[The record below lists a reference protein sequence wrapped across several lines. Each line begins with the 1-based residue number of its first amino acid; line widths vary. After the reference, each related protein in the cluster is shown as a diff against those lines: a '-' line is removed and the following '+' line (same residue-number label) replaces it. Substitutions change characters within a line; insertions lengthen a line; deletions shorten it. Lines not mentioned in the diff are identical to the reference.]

1 MKVHIIEPCGFD
13 IKRSKEEISKAN
25 VDYLSNLKDKKTFIV
40 DGNKYFN
47 RPGPDLLEST
57 RILAE
62 IIHPDIFPAKQNIKR
77 WISL

>member
-1 MKVHIIEPCGFD
+1 MIQ
-13 IKRSKEEISKAN
+13 
-25 VDYLSNLKDKKTFIV
+25 KTFTV

-62 IIHPDIFPAKQNIKR
+62 IIHPDIFPAKQNIER
-77 WISL
+77 WVSL

>member
-1 MKVHIIEPCGFD
+1 MIQ
-13 IKRSKEEISKAN
+13 
-25 VDYLSNLKDKKTFIV
+25 KTFTV

-47 RPGPDLLEST
+47 RPDPDLIEST

-77 WISL
+77 WVALQ